1 MNMKSRYR
9 LFLRRKSVY
18 YAFDD
23 TTKTFTSLKTKD
35 KAEANRLLMAMN
47 EAGKQ
52 PAMNLS
58 LARVY
63 LRHSDPMGLLKRRNA
78 NTFRLFASGIFAGLL
93 LFVFLGVNPKSDVVA
108 HLGGFIAGVLLGLP
122 LAVAP
127 RLVHRP
133 RVNFAAGILF
143 AVLVILPCGAA

>member
-1 MNMKSRYR
+1 MNMKLRYR

-35 KAEANRLLMAMN
+35 KAEAARLLVALN

-58 LARVY
+58 LDAVSRKTGSPQNIPRDRTAR
-63 LRHSDPMGLLKRRNA
+63 PLLSA
-78 NTFRLFASGIFAGLL
+78 Q
-93 LFVFLGVNPKSDVVA
+93 D
-108 HLGGFIAGVLLGLP
+108 
-122 LAVAP
+122 VAP
-127 RLVHRP
+127 FRQPSFVTP
-133 RVNFAAGILF
+133 RN
-143 AVLVILPCGAA
+143 

>member
-1 MNMKSRYR
+1 MKNRYR

-35 KAEANRLLMAMN
+35 KAQAERLLLAMN

-52 PAMNLS
+52 PAMNLG

-63 LRHSDPMGLLKRRNA
+63 LKHSDPMVSQRNWQHIMDEIIKLK
-78 NTFRLFASGIFAGLL
+78 AGPTHDRW
-93 LFVFLGVNPKSDVVA
+93 VS
-108 HLGGFIAGVLLGLP
+108 
-122 LAVAP
+122 
-127 RLVHRP
+127 
-133 RVNFAAGILF
+133 AAKDKAF
-143 AVLVILPCGAA
+143 DFCQPVRFSSTRT

>member
-1 MNMKSRYR
+1 MNMKLRYR

-93 LFVFLGVNPKSDVVA
+93 LFVFLGVNPNQMLSPT
-108 HLGGFIAGVLLGLP
+108 LAGSSP
-122 LAVAP
+122 ACC
-127 RLVHRP
+127 LVCLWLSHP
-133 RVNFAAGILF
+133 VSSTVHG
-143 AVLVILPCGAA
+143 